1 LNVFP
6 IDVPPLRERKED
18 IEPLVAY
25 FLERYARK
33 AGKRIGS
40 IDERTLEVLRGYSWP
55 GHVRELQN
63 VIERSVIVCETETLA
78 IDDSWLRREQEGAVQ
93 GLLIA
98 VTMLRARSTVA
109 RA

>member
-1 LNVFP
+1 
-6 IDVPPLRERKED
+6 
-18 IEPLVAY
+18 
-25 FLERYARK
+25 
-33 AGKRIGS
+33 
-40 IDERTLEVLRGYSWP
+40 
-55 GHVRELQN
+55 
-63 VIERSVIVCETETLA
+63 VIVCETETLA